1 MTGQGCGVACHDYTL
16 EGDGSAIGFE
26 NNERLLKAR
35 TNPIATK
42 TFLMGGELCKR
53 FARAIRVL

>member
-1 MTGQGCGVACHDYTL
+1 MACHGYTL

-26 NNERLLKAR
+26 NKERLLKAR
-35 TNPIATK
+35 TNLIATK
-42 TFLMGGELCKR
+42 TFLMGSALCKC